1 MSSERYFVELEKL
14 GINVK
19 AKNFLVFQGTVE
31 NIAMK
36 NTKERTALF
45 EEISGS
51 GALKQDYDRLKA
63 EMLEPEE
70 SFQSNLKKKK
80 GIVAEQKGGRM
91 EKVEAEKFQ
100 KLCKDLAEQHLL
112 FLLKL
117 YNCEQDKKNIRDGI
131 AKKHQEFDEVEVRKE
146 ENEDILAE
154 KKKEHVTISTELA
167 R

>member
-1 MSSERYFVELEKL
+1 MVPPQRYFLELERL

-19 AKNFLVFQGTVE
+19 AKNFLVFQGAVE

-36 NTKERTALF
+36 NPKERTALF

-80 GIVAEQKGGRM
+80 GIVAERKGGRM
-91 EKVEAEKFQ
+91 EKKEAE
-100 KLCKDLAEQHLL
+100 
-112 FLLKL
+112 
-117 YNCEQDKKNIRDGI
+117 NIRSF
-131 AKKHQEFDEVEVRKE
+131 AKIWLNSICFFY
-146 ENEDILAE
+146 
-154 KKKEHVTISTELA
+154 
-167 R
+167 